1 METNYD
7 TTDYD
12 ENNKTNYDRD
22 NNDILNREDPLTPG
36 QSIAEN
42 FEFSQESADKGG
54 MGTVIFC
61 RYKRDKT
68 FYALKTF
75 KDSNINKEL
84 FYKEAEFC
92 LSLQKHPHIVH
103 TKTIAAEKGKIYIV
117 MELLAPQPADLTE
130 KVQSRT
136 LNKYLKTLDS
146 KTALKYA
153 VEICRGMQY
162 LSSLKGFISHNDIKP
177 QNIFITTDGHA
188 KIGDFGLQSLKGG
201 KGGTL
206 GYRPPEFF
214 TNKPFDI
221 RSDIYSFGIVLY
233 QMFNGGALPFKDN
246 TFPTQKQQGHKLLDI
261 TKIEHSYCGGII
273 EKCLQQKPENRYQN
287 FKELEQDLSAQAK
300 QINSEVK
307 TMPTAENDYFDW
319 FYKGLGYYNLNKH
332 QNAIDNYNKALALY
346 PNDCVAYNNKANSEF
361 CLKLYKQAIDSY
373 TQSLKFNR
381 EYKIAYVGRAK
392 VYLLCLRDY
401 EKAIADYTRAIKYGF
416 KVPFVYNNRGVAETH
431 LGKFDS
437 AIKDYTKAIELDKN
451 YIKAYRNRADVY
463 MLMGNAYRNRADVY
477 MSTRNFKKALD
488 DYTFILKV
496 TDNDADVFANWNT
509 VKKMLNKGKAP
520 NAD

>member
-12 ENNKTNYDRD
+12 KNNKTNYNRN
-22 NNDILNREDPLTPG
+22 NNDILNGADPLTVG
-36 QSIAEN
+36 QSIADY
-42 FEFSQESADKGG
+42 FEFSQECADKGG

-61 RYKRDKT
+61 RNKRDKT

-92 LSLQKHPHIVH
+92 LSLQKHPHIVQ
-103 TKTIAAEKGKIYIV
+103 TKTIAAEKVKIYIA

-136 LNKYLKTLDS
+136 LDKYLKTLDN

-162 LSSLKGFISHNDIKP
+162 LSALNGFISHNDIKP

-246 TFPTQKQQGHKLLDI
+246 TFPTQKEQGHKLLDI
-261 TKIEHSYCGGII
+261 TKIERSFCGGII
-273 EKCLQQKPENRYQN
+273 EKCLQINPEDRYQN

-300 QINSEVK
+300 QINWEVENL
-307 TMPTAENDYFDW
+307 PTAENDYFDW

-332 QNAIDNYNKALALY
+332 QNAIDNYNKALALH

-381 EYKIAYVGRAK
+381 EYKIAYAGRAK
-392 VYLLCLRDY
+392 VYLY
-401 EKAIADYTRAIKYGF
+401 SNEPNKAIKDYTQAINYGF
-416 KVPFVYNNRGVAETH
+416 KVPLVYNNRGFAEE
-431 LGKFDS
+431 LSGKYDS
-437 AIKDYTKAIELDKN
+437 AIKDYTKAIELNKN
-451 YIKAYRNRADVY
+451 YIRSYRNRADVY
-463 MLMGNAYRNRADVY
+463 MLTG
-477 MSTRNFKKALD
+477 NFKKALD

-496 TDNDADVFANWNT
+496 TDNDKDVFENWKT
-509 VKKMLNKGKAP
+509 AKKMLNKGKAP
-520 NAD
+520 DAD